1 MTVGSVYPHH
11 VETDEEPLLAEFFAL
26 SERLKNDRVE
36 FIDGNTNVAPPPDGD
51 HETIVDQLRLQMLG
65 SAVALS
71 ASGNKGL
78 ALPSGDFVVPDATYV
93 PHGGLRHAPSWMPP
107 DDVLLVVE
115 VTSSDPNRD
124 RMKNH
129 RAYALA
135 GIPFHLLI
143 DRQNGKVILYSDP
156 ERDAYAGRNEVAFGK
171 KLTLP
176 APFSVTID
184 TADLVD

>member
-1 MTVGSVYPHH
+1 M
-11 VETDEEPLLAEFFAL
+11 ETDEEPTSPLLAEFFAL
-26 SERLKNDRVE
+26 SERLTNDRVE
-36 FIDGNTNVAPPPDGD
+36 FIDGNINVAPPPDGD

-65 SAVALS
+65 SAIALS

-78 ALPSGDFVVPDATYV
+78 ALPGGDFVVPDATYV
-93 PHGGLRHAPSWMPP
+93 ARGGLRHAPSWMPP

-115 VTSSDPNRD
+115 VTSSDPTRD
-124 RMKNH
+124 RMKKY

-135 GIPFHLLI
+135 GIPFYLLV
-143 DRQNGKVILYSDP
+143 DRQNGKVILFSDP

-171 KLTLP
+171 KLALP
-176 APFSVTID
+176 APFALTID